1 MENVSA
7 NMSLRNSKSRKDNL
21 ITRKNDKSPEK
32 AVRSGSKKDATAKVV
47 TSGTRKLQDSHDE
60 EGLGSMERLD
70 RPKKIAMGQ
79 TKFGLNKTMN
89 YSKTRNLQLP
99 SARFTHQVIISIV
112 QIDLTSPIKMFWDNG
127 KILNAVEKRSQG

>member
-1 MENVSA
+1 MENVPS
-7 NMSLRNSKSRKDNL
+7 NMSVRNSKSRKDNL

-32 AVRSGSKKDATAKVV
+32 AVRPGAKKDVAAKVV

-60 EGLGSMERLD
+60 EALGSIERLD

-79 TKFGLNKTMN
+79 TKFGLNKPMN

-99 SARFTHQVIISIV
+99 SARFTHQVIIYLYEIV
-112 QIDLTSPIKMFWDNG
+112 LNQILVSVY
-127 KILNAVEKRSQG
+127 A

>member
-1 MENVSA
+1 MENVPS

-32 AVRSGSKKDATAKVV
+32 AVRPGAKKDAAAKVV
-47 TSGTRKLQDSHDE
+47 TSGTRKLQDTQDE

-79 TKFGLNKTMN
+79 TKFGLNKPMN

-99 SARFTHQVIISIV
+99 SARFTHQVI
-112 QIDLTSPIKMFWDNG
+112 
-127 KILNAVEKRSQG
+127 